1 MLWRHSQEKHRRTR
15 TARFGLDRPKRSP
28 FGDPSRIA
36 CAMTRAATPR
46 TRAMS
51 SASRSSFPSPAKAWR
66 RRRQVSTAEVWRSAL
81 SRTRSCG
88 RPFTRTAADTPLEIR
103 VTPTNSDSQRRLAA
117 GPRQHARFVTWVD
130 HNSVDIAH
138 TPPRYCSQLS
148 SKAWRRCLFH
158 EFPACSFTDE
168 SSSIRALPRPRVI
181 HELRAHGAVTKLSC
195 FFIKLSYA
203 SGMLRADLL
212 QHLSGDPT

>member
-103 VTPTNSDSQRRLAA
+103 VTPKNSDSQRGLAA
-117 GPRQHARFVTWVD
+117 GPRQHASFVTWAD
-130 HNSVDIAH
+130 HNRVDIAH
-138 TPPRYCSQLS
+138 APLGYCSQLS
-148 SKAWRRCLFH
+148 SKHGGAAFFTDSRRRN
-158 EFPACSFTDE
+158 FTDE
-168 SSSIRALPRPRVI
+168 SSSIRAPRLGR
-181 HELRAHGAVTKLSC
+181 E
-195 FFIKLSYA
+195 
-203 SGMLRADLL
+203 
-212 QHLSGDPT
+212 